1 MYIIGLTGGIA
12 SGKSTVSGI
21 LSSLGAYIID
31 TDKIAREIVEP
42 DEAAWQEIVNCFGSA
57 ILLPDR
63 QINRNL
69 LGEIVFERSEAKT
82 QLEQITH
89 RRIKEKVTA
98 EIEKARYQHSAVVVL
113 DVPLLLEAGW
123 QEMVDTVWVV
133 YVDETMQLVRLM
145 ERNRLSPEQAK
156 ARIKAQ
162 MSLKEKCLY
171 ADVIIDN
178 NDDPENTRQQVLT
191 EWQRLKTDMPS

>member
-42 DEAAWQEIVNCFGSA
+42 DEAAWQEIAHCFGKA
-57 ILLPDR
+57 ILLPDQ
-63 QINRNL
+63 QINRKL
-69 LGEIVFERSEAKT
+69 LGEIVFDKSAART
-82 QLEQITH
+82 QLEKIMH
-89 RRIKEKVTA
+89 RRIREKVTA
-98 EIEKARYQHSAVVVL
+98 EIEQARDRHKAIVVL

-123 QEMVDTVWVV
+123 QELVDTVWVV
-133 YVDETMQLVRLM
+133 YVNETTQLVRLM
-145 ERNRLSPEQAK
+145 KRNNLSPEQAK

-162 MSLKEKCLY
+162 MSLKEKCSY
-171 ADVIIDN
+171 ADLIIDN

-191 EWQRLKTDMPS
+191 EWQKLKAGMQS

>member
-21 LSSLGAYIID
+21 LSTFGAYIID

-42 DEAAWQEIVNCFGSA
+42 DEAAWQEIVKCFGKT

-63 QINRNL
+63 QINRKL
-69 LGEIVFERSEAKT
+69 LGEFVFENPEAKT
-82 QLEQITH
+82 RLEQITH

-98 EIEKARYQHSAVVVL
+98 EIEKARKQSNTIVVL

-123 QEMVDTVWVV
+123 QEMVDAVWVV
-133 YVDETMQLVRLM
+133 YVNETTQLARLVR
-145 ERNRLSPEQAK
+145 RNSLSPEQAK

-162 MSLKEKCLY
+162 MNLKEKCLY

-178 NDDPENTRQQVLT
+178 DGDSENTRQQVLT